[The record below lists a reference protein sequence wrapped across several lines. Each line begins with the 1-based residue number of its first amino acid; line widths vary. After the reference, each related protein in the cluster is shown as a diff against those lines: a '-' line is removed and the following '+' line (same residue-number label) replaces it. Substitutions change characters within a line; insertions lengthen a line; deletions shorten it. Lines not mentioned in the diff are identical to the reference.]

1 MELLQLLP
9 GGSIFLLILIGF
21 LASSIKI
28 LNEYERAVIFRLGRA
43 LPTPKGP
50 GLIILIPVLD
60 KMVRIDLRTVTFD
73 VPPQDIITR
82 DNVTLKVN
90 AVIYFRVTD
99 PLKSVVAIENYLFAT
114 SQLAQTTLRSVLGQV
129 ELDELLSS
137 RETLNVKLQAILDQ
151 QTEPWGIKVS
161 HVEVKQIDLPPEMQ
175 RAMARQAEAERERR
189 AKVIAAEGEFQ
200 AAKQLAGAADEMS
213 RNTTTIALRYLQTL
227 KEVSGQQGVSTIVFP
242 FPTDL
247 MGFLADYAKKD
258 AKNS

>member
-1 MELLQLLP
+1 MNELISLLP
-9 GGSIFLLILIGF
+9 GGSVFLIIIVVF
-21 LASSIKI
+21 LASSIRI
-28 LNEYERAVIFRLGRA
+28 MNEYERAVIFRLGRA
-43 LPTPKGP
+43 IAEPKGP
-50 GLIILIPVLD
+50 GLFFLIPVVD
-60 KMVRIDLRTVTFD
+60 KMVKVDLRTVTFD

-99 PLKSVVAIENYLFAT
+99 PLKSVIAIANYLFAT

-137 RETLNVKLQAILDQ
+137 RESLNIKLQGILDQ

-200 AAKQLAGAADEMS
+200 AAKQLAEAAIEMS
-213 RNTTTIALRYLQTL
+213 RNPTTLSLRYLQTL
-227 KEVSGQQGVSTIVFP
+227 KEVSVQPGNSTIVFP
-242 FPTDL
+242 FPSEI
-247 MGFLADYAKKD
+247 MSFLGDIT
-258 AKNS
+258 KNKSS